1 MLNIW
6 NSPGRLD
13 GIEVIPG
20 VRGCVREYQMEKN
33 NQNTLPPAE
42 AERDDLSGQE
52 CILLSRFR
60 RLSERDQQVVFDL
73 LKGME
78 LLARLDC

>member
-1 MLNIW
+1 MT
-6 NSPGRLD
+6 
-13 GIEVIPG
+13 
-20 VRGCVREYQMEKN
+20 KN

-42 AERDDLSGQE
+42 VERDELSKREG
-52 CILLSRFR
+52 ILLSRFR
-60 RLSERDQQVVFDL
+60 RLTERDQQVVFDL